1 MSAMEFG
8 DKMKYFMLL
17 SLIANGHAQ
26 DAEEPKVVYK
36 QKTEID
42 FEGVQIEG
50 DLVRPEGTLLLER
63 KGAKFNPMI
72 KLRRDFDDE
81 MERSVQEIK

>member
-1 MSAMEFG
+1 MPFG
-8 DKMKYFMLL
+8 DDMKYFMLL

-26 DAEEPKVVYK
+26 GTEDPEVIYK
-36 QKTEID
+36 KKTEID

-72 KLRRDFDDE
+72 KLRRDFDEE
-81 MERSVQEIK
+81 MEKSVQEIK